1 MRNPVYPE
9 FCSHMV
15 LLDGSDD
22 RSNCGAQLVGGTSRK
37 IYFEMVFCW
46 MDQVTEATAE
56 PSFYTN
62 RVAADSRF
70 VSGCGLQ
77 TPGLGDTSL
86 FCRFVVRSA
95 LFWLVIEIGA
105 APHLWVFSIKRKF
118 YSKLRISFSDE
129 MWKLSY
135 WMCYSEYLMLYS
147 LWDCCFI
154 DSLPPLC
161 DDFLLGYHRLKLF
174 CRGPSHQNSLCDDFL
189 LGYCLLKLFC
199 WVRW

>member
-1 MRNPVYPE
+1 
-9 FCSHMV
+9 MV

-22 RSNCGAQLVGGTSRK
+22 RSYCGAQLVGGTSRK
-37 IYFEMVFCW
+37 IYFEMVLLNGSGDRSNCGAQFLY
-46 MDQVTEATAE
+46 E
-56 PSFYTN
+56 PSRRWFKV
-62 RVAADSRF
+62 RVWLRTANARSRWY
-70 VSGCGLQ
+70 
-77 TPGLGDTSL
+77 DL

-95 LFWLVIEIGA
+95 LFWLVIDIGA

-118 YSKLRISFSDE
+118 YSKLRISLSDE
-129 MWKLSY
+129 MWKFSY

-161 DDFLLGYHRLKLF
+161 DDFLLGYHIVWDCF

>member
-1 MRNPVYPE
+1 
-9 FCSHMV
+9 
-15 LLDGSDD
+15 
-22 RSNCGAQLVGGTSRK
+22 
-37 IYFEMVFCW
+37 

-70 VSGCGLQ
+70 VSVCGLQ

-118 YSKLRISFSDE
+118 YSKLRISLSDE

-174 CRGPSHQNSLCDDFL
+174 CRGPSQQNSLCDDFL

>member
-1 MRNPVYPE
+1 MRNPIYPE
-9 FCSHMV
+9 FCSLMV

-22 RSNCGAQLVGGTSRK
+22 RSYCRSQFL
-37 IYFEMVFCW
+37 Y
-46 MDQVTEATAE
+46 E
-56 PSFYTN
+56 PSRRWFKV
-62 RVAADSRF
+62 RVWLRTANARSRWYE
-70 VSGCGLQ
+70 LI
-77 TPGLGDTSL
+77 
-86 FCRFVVRSA
+86 VRSA

-161 DDFLLGYHRLKLF
+161 DDFLLGYHRLRLF
-174 CRGPSHQNSLCDDFL
+174 CRGTSHQNSLCDDFL